1 LHLGALTM
9 HAPIELHNPK
19 HGPSE
24 RRRELE
30 CQKAAAQI
38 ARQIVV
44 QMVQAGWRESE
55 AALSLADAFDDYCL
69 YLAEHPT
76 HNLEPAN
83 SNRLSVAS

>member
-1 LHLGALTM
+1 M
-9 HAPIELHNPK
+9 HASIDLQNPK
-19 HGPSE
+19 HSPSE

-38 ARQIVV
+38 VRQLVV

-55 AALSLADAFDDYCL
+55 AALSLGDAIDDYCL

-76 HNLEPAN
+76 RNLEPAN
-83 SNRLSVAS
+83 SNSAPFAS